1 MVKNKLSAYT
11 ERIKKKVRCAK
22 SSAEMRWRMTFSQKL
37 KALRKEHSF
46 SQEEIAQQLNVSRQ
60 SVSKWESG
68 QGFPETDKLKQI
80 STIFGVTLDYLLK
93 DDYDV
98 EEQPDLG
105 YYVSRE
111 MIDGF
116 LSYKR
121 HGAKRI
127 TIGVCFIILSNLFN
141 NIFNYNQ
148 TAQILYWVS
157 IAVGISVLI
166 WNGFQPKR
174 YREIGTKQLCFDD
187 ATIKAFR
194 EEQEKNSKQ
203 YAVMIIAGV
212 ILLVLGPQFTQIVM
226 NYSDNMGDSLTW
238 ILLATC
244 VSLFILAGLSLHAE
258 NMIAQ
263 NAVYMEKKNKKGAF
277 RWIYV
282 ALPVTAIAVI
292 IGIVTNAWSP
302 VMPIIALFCI
312 LLVAV
317 CKLLLEGRGS
327 NE

>member
-1 MVKNKLSAYT
+1 
-11 ERIKKKVRCAK
+11 
-22 SSAEMRWRMTFSQKL
+22 MTFSQKL